1 MSRDKLIEVYK
12 YKYDTFLCPL
22 AKKLEDQI
30 RETVIYS
37 RIDRI
42 CARAKS
48 PESFIKKSEKL
59 HNGEIKYPDPLN
71 QIQDQIGARI
81 VTHYLCDVEPL
92 CEIVNSYFAPIEEK
106 LIVPD
111 SEKEFDYEGMHYILF
126 LPKDLITPELPK
138 EHCPTFFELQIR
150 TLFQHAWS
158 EADHNLAYKP
168 IEELSKDQKRRVAF
182 TAAQAWGADYFF
194 NFLFGELV
202 DSS

>member
-1 MSRDKLIEVYK
+1 MSNDELIKTYK
-12 YKYDTFLCPL
+12 YRYDTVLCPL
-22 AKKLEDQI
+22 ATKLEDHI
-30 RETVIYS
+30 RDIVIYS

-48 PESFIKKSEKL
+48 PGSFIEKAEKL
-59 HNGEIKYPDPLN
+59 ENGKKKYHDPLN
-71 QIQDQIGARI
+71 QIHDQIGARI
-81 VTHYLCDVEPL
+81 VAHYLCDVEPL

-106 LIVPD
+106 LIFPD

-138 EHCPTFFELQIR
+138 EHCPTFFELQIK
-150 TLFQHAWS
+150 TLFQHAWA

-182 TAAQAWGADYFF
+182 AAAQAWGADHFF
-194 NFLFGELV
+194 NLLFGELL
-202 DSS
+202 DS